1 MPAKGLFQVKKIWRE
16 EGEEMEEGDEKGTL
30 LMLIFHH
37 NRSHL
42 VRQAR
47 RH

>member
-16 EGEEMEEGDEKGTL
+16 EGEEGEEMEVGGEKGTL

-37 NRSHL
+37 NRSQL
-42 VRQAR
+42 V
-47 RH
+47 